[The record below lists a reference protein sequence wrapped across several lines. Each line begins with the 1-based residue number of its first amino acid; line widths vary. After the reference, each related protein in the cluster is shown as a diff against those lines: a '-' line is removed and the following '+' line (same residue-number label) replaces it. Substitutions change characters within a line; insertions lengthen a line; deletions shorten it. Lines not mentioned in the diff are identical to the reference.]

1 MNIAKKEAVQAQF
14 KDVYNIEI
22 KKVRK
27 CDLNYDDLVFPSK
40 INIKQIQLRR
50 KKAKSNHQIICN
62 QKEKYVIYCP
72 EEKVKQ
78 YANIIK
84 NSNMEQMA
92 VIPKQQKKHIKQYSF
107 GKIVTLIFVGLI
119 VGFVNGFFGGGGG
132 MICVPLL
139 IFCLGLKDKESHATA
154 ILVMLSISI
163 VSIIIYLTNFEIN
176 YDISLYVV
184 LGSIVGGII
193 GSLLLKRLSN
203 LWIRIIFAFIMIFA
217 GINIIF

>member
-1 MNIAKKEAVQAQF
+1 MVPTR
-14 KDVYNIEI
+14 VT
-22 KKVRK
+22 
-27 CDLNYDDLVFPSK
+27 
-40 INIKQIQLRR
+40 QLL
-50 KKAKSNHQIICN
+50 AP
-62 QKEKYVIYCP
+62 V
-72 EEKVKQ
+72 
-78 YANIIK
+78 A
-84 NSNMEQMA
+84 
-92 VIPKQQKKHIKQYSF
+92 
-107 GKIVTLIFVGLI
+107 LIFVGLI